1 MKKFTMSLGWI
12 KSRMTKKLPVILFV
26 VYALSISPAFGEDN
40 KPLNDDVQKTCA
52 PPYTPSNI
60 FTVIFNYSKGMDYIS
75 TAKSTCSDSFEEELV
90 ETFRDSFW
98 VSKGCLDVTI
108 EDVEEAKAK
117 RNPPLPA

>member
-1 MKKFTMSLGWI
+1 MKISTMSLGWI
-12 KSRMTKKLPVILFV
+12 RSRRTMKFPVILFV
-26 VYALSISPAFGEDN
+26 IYALSFSPAFGED
-40 KPLNDDVQKTCA
+40 KQPLNNNVQKTCA
-52 PPYTPSNI
+52 PPYKPDNI

-75 TAKSTCSDSFEEELV
+75 TAKSTCSDSFAEELV